1 MTRKIITDNE
11 TALDTIGFIVR
22 VLDAVRCAAGCGD
35 GLEIRLNKFECQYL
49 AALMHDREDIGRM
62 LEVLRWQEEHD

>member
-35 GLEIRLNKFECQYL
+35 GLEIRLNKFECQHL
-49 AALMHDREDIGRM
+49 GELMKNREDIGKL
-62 LEVLRWQEEHD
+62 LEVMRWLEEQD